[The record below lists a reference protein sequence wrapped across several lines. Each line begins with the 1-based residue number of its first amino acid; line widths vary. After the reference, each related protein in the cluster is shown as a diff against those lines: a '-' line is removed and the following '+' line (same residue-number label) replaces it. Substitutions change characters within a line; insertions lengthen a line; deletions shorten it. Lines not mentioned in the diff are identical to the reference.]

1 MEITKFGLQNF
12 RIFKEHFDF
21 ELAPIMV
28 LTGPNNSGKS
38 SLSKALLLLKENENL
53 INRPDGGSFDYS
65 TGEHNLGDGELVVND
80 VKEKMVFSFKFF
92 KSYTLFI
99 DLFEDEGMYL
109 GNFKITNANNDV
121 LISKNYNKIFFDVK
135 LSIKFFKER
144 LKEGIISAKSKD
156 SSFLVT
162 DYNSKVNYKK
172 VEELIYYLEEF
183 SAEFDKIEV
192 VFDESSKD
200 YVKYKKEPVD
210 RFYKIIFIALDY
222 DKINIDSSDWLTSCP
237 DCFLLI
243 FEEIIKIKL
252 SRSELDFLI
261 PMIADNYFL
270 FPDLIYMPTIKE
282 PFKRRYLKNEDSLFL
297 KRIEEMWMFDS
308 SLINLIT
315 RNNSLK
321 SSPMFADR
329 YGQGKEIPPID
340 IPEYYTII
348 TKWLD
353 EFGIGE
359 LSTIYNYEFE
369 TYIPTIDG
377 KSLLEYGL
385 GFGLIVSILIE
396 FVREIKYLQEA
407 ELYKTKKRQKSIINF
422 PVTYIIEE
430 PETGLHPAFQ
440 SKIAEMLVDLQKT
453 FNVNLIIE
461 THSEYFIRKLQY
473 LTATNEIKPD
483 DAVIYYFNNPKK
495 VPEGEEQIKK
505 ITIDKNGSLSDSFG
519 PGFIDEGTNLKFEIL
534 RLNRER
540 QN

>member
-1 MEITKFGLQNF
+1 
-12 RIFKEHFDF
+12 
-21 ELAPIMV
+21 
-28 LTGPNNSGKS
+28 
-38 SLSKALLLLKENENL
+38 
-53 INRPDGGSFDYS
+53 
-65 TGEHNLGDGELVVND
+65 
-80 VKEKMVFSFKFF
+80 
-92 KSYTLFI
+92 
-99 DLFEDEGMYL
+99 
-109 GNFKITNANNDV
+109 
-121 LISKNYNKIFFDVK
+121 
-135 LSIKFFKER
+135 
-144 LKEGIISAKSKD
+144 
-156 SSFLVT
+156 
-162 DYNSKVNYKK
+162 
-172 VEELIYYLEEF
+172 
-183 SAEFDKIEV
+183 
-192 VFDESSKD
+192 
-200 YVKYKKEPVD
+200 
-210 RFYKIIFIALDY
+210 
-222 DKINIDSSDWLTSCP
+222 
-237 DCFLLI
+237 
-243 FEEIIKIKL
+243 
-252 SRSELDFLI
+252 
-261 PMIADNYFL
+261 
-270 FPDLIYMPTIKE
+270 
-282 PFKRRYLKNEDSLFL
+282 
-297 KRIEEMWMFDS
+297 
-308 SLINLIT
+308 
-315 RNNSLK
+315 
-321 SSPMFADR
+321 MFADR